1 MIDLIEANG
10 ALTFSVRVTPRASRS
25 EIVGA
30 HDGSLKVKLRSPP
43 VDGAAN
49 AELIKLFAK
58 QFGVSKSDIA
68 IVSGETSKNKR
79 ITISDLSVSRFSEVT
94 GCEPARLAGRSD

>member
-1 MIDLIEANG
+1 MSIQITELEDAVI
-10 ALTFSVRVTPRASRS
+10 FDIRVIPRASRS
-25 EIVGA
+25 EIVGE
-30 HDGSLKVKLRSPP
+30 HDGALKVKLASPP

-58 QFGVSKSDIA
+58 KFGVSKSAID

-79 ITISDLSVSRFSEVT
+79 IKINNLSKSKFDEVT
-94 GCEPARLAGRSD
+94 K